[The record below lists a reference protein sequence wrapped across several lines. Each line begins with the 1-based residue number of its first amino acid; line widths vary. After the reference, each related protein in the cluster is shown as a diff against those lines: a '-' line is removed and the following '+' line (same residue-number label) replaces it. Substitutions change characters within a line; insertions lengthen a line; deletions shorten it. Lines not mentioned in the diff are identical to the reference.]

1 MFILL
6 CVAVVILVLPGL
18 FAIDWKNFSP
28 LFPFGFW
35 ATSTPEG
42 ERGFLAALPPLF
54 FSYAGFESL
63 AQTAGE
69 TKEARRSLPVIFI
82 NGILI
87 SMVIFVL
94 MSVVAFGVMPYQELA
109 ESSYAMS
116 DAAHRFLPAWGGA
129 VVTIGALMAF
139 TTSLNATLFVPSRIL
154 YVLGEDRLLPRK
166 LARVSERFRTP
177 WISLVVNI
185 LIALVLLWTKSFKYV
200 LDVVLVAMFLY
211 YALHS
216 ASLVALP
223 FVRPELYQKAR
234 FRLRP
239 ALLAL
244 FGTISVVSMGYLAFS
259 IIASNLNKQKSLSPD
274 ERGLAVWQLL
284 VLWIAVGTV
293 LYAIGRWEGRRSGF
307 DYKRQLSSDWMDDA
321 EIQK

>member
-1 MFILL
+1 
-6 CVAVVILVLPGL
+6 
-18 FAIDWKNFSP
+18 
-28 LFPFGFW
+28 
-35 ATSTPEG
+35 
-42 ERGFLAALPPLF
+42 
-54 FSYAGFESL
+54 
-63 AQTAGE
+63 
-69 TKEARRSLPVIFI
+69 
-82 NGILI
+82 
-87 SMVIFVL
+87 
-94 MSVVAFGVMPYQELA
+94 
-109 ESSYAMS
+109 
-116 DAAHRFLPAWGGA
+116 
-129 VVTIGALMAF
+129 MAF

-154 YVLGEDRLLPRK
+154 YILGEDRLLPRK

-185 LIALVLLWTKSFKYV
+185 LIALILLWTKSFKYV

-239 ALLAL
+239 SLLAL
-244 FGTISVVSMGYLAFS
+244 LGTISVVSMGYLAFS
-259 IIASNLNKQKSLSPD
+259 IIASNLNKQKGLSPD
-274 ERGLAVWQLL
+274 QRGLAVWQLL
-284 VLWIAVGTV
+284 VLWIAVGTA

-321 EIQK
+321 ES